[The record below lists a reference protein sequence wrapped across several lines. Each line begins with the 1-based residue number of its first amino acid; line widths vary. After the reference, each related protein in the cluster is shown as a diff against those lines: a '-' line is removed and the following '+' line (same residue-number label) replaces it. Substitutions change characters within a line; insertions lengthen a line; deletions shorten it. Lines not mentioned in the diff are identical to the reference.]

1 MRWCVAIS
9 CSMISVRLVF
19 NLMMYYYVDHCF
31 IHKWLLLTDPDDPSS
46 GPKGY
51 LKFSI
56 NVIGPGDD
64 PKPSPSTMSQ
74 ESVDIEA

>member
-1 MRWCVAIS
+1 MMKMVSLCT
-9 CSMISVRLVF
+9 SVITILS
-19 NLMMYYYVDHCF
+19 LSIDHCF

-46 GPKGY
+46 GAKGY

-64 PKPSPSTMSQ
+64 PPPSPSTMSQ
-74 ESVDIEA
+74 ENVDIEA